1 MPISKCFRKGGF
13 TVASDDDVYFEEVPV
28 IPAPQGYIQDMF
40 EEFSSQDENAEFTA
54 GLQDA
59 EIVAAVRGTNETTP
73 ESDNDDDDAEA
84 EVCKPSITEA
94 LKSCETLMDFFKLN
108 GDLDRYQKIQNL
120 LRDIFST
127 RPSKQ
132 SRLSNFFVRN

>member
-1 MPISKCFRKGGF
+1 
-13 TVASDDDVYFEEVPV
+13 
-28 IPAPQGYIQDMF
+28 MF
-40 EEFSSQDENAEFTA
+40 EECSPQDENAELTA
-54 GLQDA
+54 ELQDA
-59 EIVAAVRGTNETTP
+59 DIVAAVRGTNEANETTP
-73 ESDNDDDDAEA
+73 ESDYDDDDAEA

-120 LRDIFST
+120 LSDIIST

-132 SRLSNFFVRN
+132 SRLTNFFVRN